1 MSVAAADAFMSIFG
15 MKRVKPEACKVCTA
29 EFTPQRM
36 GQKTC
41 ADPVCRT
48 EWKRQ
53 IEMRKQALREKRE
66 QKERL
71 KTRQDWLKEAQSV
84 FNSFIRERDRDL
96 PCISC
101 GRHHTGSYDAG
112 HYRSV
117 GAAPQ
122 LRFDERNVH
131 KQCVPC
137 NQYKSGNAIEYR
149 LGLSAR
155 IGSASVELLEAS
167 NEIKRWTI
175 DEAKEIKATYK
186 AKLKELKS
194 AVLDHPTHEKAIGGE
209 RYGCHNRKPFQ
220 DGYFAPNGY
229 EGSRYTV
236 AMIRFDYVPHTMST
250 ECRYDQSLS
259 DPKCSECKHAGS
271 GEKYAEGVRLNGT

>member
-53 IEMRKQALREKRE
+53 REMEKRARAE
-66 QKERL
+66 IRKKREEL
-71 KTRQDWLKEAQSV
+71 KNPQDWLKEAQSV

-117 GAAPQ
+117 RAAPQ

-175 DEAKEIKATYK
+175 EEAKEIKATYK
-186 AKLKELKS
+186 AKLKELK
-194 AVLDHPTHEKAIGGE
+194 
-209 RYGCHNRKPFQ
+209 
-220 DGYFAPNGY
+220 NG
-229 EGSRYTV
+229 
-236 AMIRFDYVPHTMST
+236 
-250 ECRYDQSLS
+250 
-259 DPKCSECKHAGS
+259 
-271 GEKYAEGVRLNGT
+271 